1 MNSYQAHITVE
12 QAGQLVLSG
21 LPFKKGEKV
30 RVVVETEQS
39 FAARAAENKKRAS
52 ELFKKVTTQLG
63 NDPRLPNL
71 TEAEIAN
78 EIAAYRRGE

>member
-12 QAGQLVLSG
+12 NAGQLVLSG

-39 FAARAAENKKRAS
+39 FAARAAENKKRTS
-52 ELFKKVTTQLG
+52 ELFKQVTAQL
-63 NDPRLPNL
+63 DRDERIPKM
-71 TEAEIAN
+71 TDKEIAN

>member
-12 QAGQLVLSG
+12 NAGQLMLSG

-39 FAARAAENKKRAS
+39 FAARTAENKKRAS
-52 ELFKKVTTQLG
+52 ELFKRITS
-63 NDPRLPNL
+63 RLDKDARISNL
-71 TEAEIAN
+71 TEAEISK